1 MDEEFDILEV
11 IMTSIEEELNIPCF
25 FMFCE
30 EDSVDP
36 YVIFQVTSEQ
46 ETDVFDNSP
55 IGEYYKL
62 EITLW
67 YTRPS
72 DSILY
77 RKIKN
82 KLKEKGFK
90 YKKSWDI
97 IDENSNKTSETVRYY
112 GKLMNFEYKRY
123 IKEQFDNYSFLI

>member
-1 MDEEFDILEV
+1 MNEEFDIIDI
-11 IMTSIEEELNIPCF
+11 IMNSIEKELNIPCF
-25 FMFCE
+25 FLFCE
-30 EDSVDP
+30 EDLVDP

-67 YTRPS
+67 YTKPS